1 MNKEQSHAETNRLS
15 GAAGELPSTTVGVDL
30 GGTRFK
36 VGWLGQDYE
45 LQAVQIHETRGHRHV
60 DEVLADMVTGINVA
74 RAAAQAA
81 GHSIVGVGIGVPAV
95 IEPRE
100 GRILLAPNL
109 SQSWQR
115 FPLAAALGQLIG
127 LPVHVLNDAR
137 SYTLAEARVGAARGI
152 ANVLGI
158 TVGTGVGGGLV
169 LDGQLRFGPHCF
181 AGEFGHITCD
191 PHGPRCGC
199 GGLGC
204 VEAYASGTAI
214 AAAAL
219 RPLLQGRAPRLR
231 DILGGDNG
239 AINAQAVA
247 AAAALGDAECLEIF
261 ARAGEALGI
270 AIASVMKIVDV
281 ERVVIGGGVA
291 SAAGLLFDPT
301 RAAIRRHSTVFNGCE
316 PDLVAAQVA
325 QAGAIGAAIWARER
339 FNSSVDKRH
348 EGA

>member
-1 MNKEQSHAETNRLS
+1 LNEAQSIEEGVRNLAD
-15 GAAGELPSTTVGVDL
+15 AGSTPTAVGVDL

-36 VGWLGQDYE
+36 IGWLGQAYE
-45 LQAVQIHETRGHRHV
+45 LHAVQIHETHGHRHV
-60 DEVLADMVTGINVA
+60 DEVLADMVIGINAA
-74 RAAAQAA
+74 RANAQAV
-81 GHSIVGVGIGVPAV
+81 GHSIVAVGVGVPAV
-95 IEPRE
+95 IEPHE

-109 SQSWQR
+109 SQSWQQ
-115 FPLAAALGQLIG
+115 FPLAAALGRLVGI
-127 LPVHVLNDAR
+127 PVHVLNDAR
-137 SYTLAEARVGAARGI
+137 SFTLAESRAGAARGV

-158 TVGTGVGGGLV
+158 TIGTGVGGGLV
-169 LDGQLRFGPHCF
+169 LDGQMRFGPHCF

-231 DILGGDNG
+231 EILGGDNG

-247 AAAALGDAECLEIF
+247 AAAVLGDAECTEIF
-261 ARAGEALGI
+261 VRAGDALGV
-270 AIASVMKIVDV
+270 AIANVMKIVDV

-291 SAAGLLFDPT
+291 AAAGLLFDPI
-301 RAAIRRHSTVFNGCE
+301 RAAIRRHSPVFNGHE
-316 PDLVAAQVA
+316 PDLVVAQVS
-325 QAGAIGAAIWARER
+325 QAGAIGAAIWAQEQ
-339 FNSSVDKRH
+339 SSSSSANAKK
-348 EGA
+348 GA

>member
-1 MNKEQSHAETNRLS
+1 LS
-15 GAAGELPSTTVGVDL
+15 EPTTVGVDL

-36 VGWLGQDYE
+36 IGWLGQGYA
-45 LQAVQIHETRGHRHV
+45 LRAVQVHETRGHRHV
-60 DEVLADMVTGINVA
+60 DEVLADMIVGINAA
-74 RAAAQAA
+74 RADAYAA
-81 GHSIVGVGIGVPAV
+81 GHSIAAVGVGVPAV

-109 SQSWQR
+109 SQSWQQ
-115 FPLAAALGQLIG
+115 FPLAGALGEFIG

-137 SYTLAEARVGAARGI
+137 SFTLAEARAGAARGVG
-152 ANVLGI
+152 NVLGI
-158 TVGTGVGGGLV
+158 TIGTGVGGGLV
-169 LDGQLRFGPHCF
+169 LDGQMRFGPHCF

-231 DILGGDNG
+231 ELLGADNG
-239 AINAQAVA
+239 AINAEAVA
-247 AAAALGDAECLEIF
+247 AAATLGDAECVEIF
-261 ARAGEALGI
+261 ARAGDALGI
-270 AIASVMKIVDV
+270 AIANVMKMVDV

-291 SAAGLLFDPT
+291 AAVGLMLEPI
-301 RAAIRRHSTVFNGCE
+301 RLAIRRHSPVFNGFE
-316 PDLVAAQVA
+316 PDLVAAQVS
-325 QAGAIGAAIWARER
+325 QAGAIGAAIWAHER
-339 FNSSVDKRH
+339 SISRTSKTH